1 MSAVACPE
9 ADVTRR
15 RLRQRA
21 EDLLPA
27 AENALLVAHVAA
39 CRSCRET
46 ALSEDPTFL
55 FSVLSASAEAASAS
69 SPRARASEEA
79 DVRRLTADVRAV
91 LEVERSRRR
100 LAARRNAVL
109 RRAAALAGLAAGVA
123 ALLLARGGPPG
134 PAAPAATAPEA
145 VAAAPAAAPST
156 APERRA
162 LPLVEAVESR
172 QAQVFEFAAD
182 TPDDPTVVFVVD
194 QSVDL

>member
-27 AENALLVAHVAA
+27 AESVLLAAHVAG

-46 ALSEDPTFL
+46 ALSEDATLL
-55 FSVLSASAEAASAS
+55 FASLSASAEAASAS
-69 SPRARASEEA
+69 PSRARSAEEA
-79 DVRRLTADVRAV
+79 DGRRLVADVRAV

-100 LAARRNAVL
+100 LAARRHAVL
-109 RRAAALAGLAAGVA
+109 RRAAALAGLGAGLA
-123 ALLLARGGPPG
+123 TLLLARGGLPG
-134 PAAPAATAPEA
+134 PAAPPVAAPAS
-145 VAAAPAAAPST
+145 VAAAPAAAP
-156 APERRA
+156 RA
-162 LPLVEAVESR
+162 ASDRCAVPLIEGVESR
-172 QAQVFEFAAD
+172 QAQVFQFAAD